1 MGQPTRARAAAVL
14 AAFCLVG
21 LLLAP
26 SLSHA
31 QSEEAPPDTNEESP
45 PPVDDAAPSDLPPVE
60 LPPDDPYSLP
70 AEPSDGSDGSDGTDA
85 PVEPFAPPVAEAP
98 VEEGDEEDEYIPEYF
113 EPNPALDEQVSVASR
128 FTLPTQ
134 RAPAGVTVI
143 TATEITNAGFR
154 SIGEALSW
162 VPGLFVSYDLL
173 NYHVGA
179 RGLFGGSRSG
189 SRNFRIMINGRPVA
203 FVQSGT
209 YLLGPE
215 FIPIGAVERIEV
227 MLGPAS
233 ALYGAGALLG
243 AINVVTRRPV
253 YDGETRVRARTQI
266 DGGAFGQYAAGGD
279 LSLIATGDGW
289 NVLAAMGGAYEDRS
303 GLTLPGTSPILNSN
317 RFEDGAPPSQG
328 DTAIPRSFLVAA
340 DTGLAGGRLSAQF
353 SGQGSERGAEF
364 YDISVLRGRSRIDI
378 MNLDASVNYE
388 RAFGSG
394 YWLRGG
400 IGFTYGAP
408 GSRDQIDTGRTDR
421 RLTRRSFSSQAY
433 TAQLEF
439 LHEFGELGLL
449 LIGVDGQVDL
459 EELPRV
465 DLVDGAGAVAR
476 GNAPPGRTLGD
487 LGAYVQ
493 LMVPIDRLTLSAGIR
508 YDYHT
513 VIEHAVS
520 ARAGATLR
528 PNDQL
533 SLKLYVG
540 RSFRAPSP
548 EQLYGNPL
556 SALDITGDE
565 NLPAQYLYSGEAIV
579 DWFVTRD
586 LRLVGTA
593 YYNYSD
599 DALAYVSAAGNL
611 TARAFDAHSIGG
623 EVRARY
629 AETYSDA
636 FTVNAM
642 VAFSGQQTWTDESM
656 VAGFPEKTVPN
667 NESFPGIMV
676 LASLTGRVEPWH
688 VGLRVG
694 YRYVGSRVPSQSNL
708 RQNGN
713 TDLRFP
719 NYGLSDFHILDLG
732 LLIGPF
738 DLSDQSQISFAI
750 WGRNLI
756 DQRYAQ
762 IGFNGVDVPS
772 IGRTLW
778 VRARLDL

>member
-1 MGQPTRARAAAVL
+1 MSRVDDQATFPWLGFACAIGL
-14 AAFCLVG
+14 CLSA
-21 LLLAP
+21 LPA
-26 SLSHA
+26 HA
-31 QSEEAPPDTNEESP
+31 QPEADPSETGDAPPA
-45 PPVDDAAPSDLPPVE
+45 DAPAEPAPELPPVA
-60 LPPDDPYSLP
+60 LPTDPYAAETGPSAEEP
-70 AEPSDGSDGSDGTDA
+70 AEPQPEIFEEA
-85 PVEPFAPPVAEAP
+85 EPAAEE
-98 VEEGDEEDEYIPEYF
+98 VEEEPIEEDFPEYF

-134 RAPAGVTVI
+134 RAPAGVTVV
-143 TATEITNAGFR
+143 TATEITNAGYR
-154 SIGEALSW
+154 SVGEALAW

-215 FIPIGAVERIEV
+215 FVPIGSVERIEV

-243 AINVVTRRPV
+243 AINIVTRRPIF
-253 YDGETRVRARTQI
+253 DGEVRVRARTQL
-266 DGGAFGQYAAGGD
+266 DGGFLGQLGVGGD
-279 LSLIATGDGW
+279 FTLTATGDGW
-289 NVLAAMGGAYEDRS
+289 NLLAAMGGAYEDRS
-303 GLTLPGTSPILNSN
+303 GLSMPADSPFLG
-317 RFEDGAPPSQG
+317 RHLHEDGGPGHSER
-328 DTAIPRSFLVAA
+328 DTAVPRSFLIAG
-340 DTGLAGGRLSAQF
+340 DTGLGGGRLTVQIA
-353 SGQGSERGAEF
+353 GQGSERSAEF
-364 YDISVLRGRSRIDI
+364 YDLTVLTHESRIDV
-378 MNLDASVNYE
+378 MNLDASVSYE

-400 IGFTYGAP
+400 VGFTYGAP
-408 GSRDQIDTGRTDR
+408 GATDQFDTERTDG
-421 RLTRRSFSSQAY
+421 RLTRRRFSSQAY

-465 DLVDGAGAVAR
+465 DLVDGAGNVAA

-487 LGAYVQ
+487 LGAYAQ
-493 LMVPIDRLTLSAGIR
+493 LMVPIDRLTLAAGIR
-508 YDYHT
+508 YDYHS
-513 VIEHAVS
+513 VIEHAIS

-528 PNDQL
+528 PNDQV
-533 SLKLYVG
+533 SIKLYLG

-556 SALDITGDE
+556 SGLDIAGDPT
-565 NLPAQYLYSGEAIV
+565 LPAQYLYSGEAIV

-599 DALAYVSAAGNL
+599 DALAYVSEAGNL
-611 TARAFDAHSIGG
+611 TARPFDAHSVGG
-623 EVRARY
+623 ELRARY
-629 AETYSDA
+629 AETYGDA
-636 FTVNAM
+636 FSLNAT
-642 VAFSGQQTWTDESM
+642 VAFSGQQTWTDQSILG
-656 VAGFPEKTVPN
+656 GFPEKTVPD
-667 NESFPGIMV
+667 NESFPGVMA
-676 LASLTGRVEPWH
+676 LGALTARVVPWH
-688 VGLRVG
+688 IGLRAA
-694 YRYVGSRVPSQSNL
+694 YRYVSTRVPSQSNL
-708 RQNGN
+708 RQNGT
-713 TDLRFP
+713 TDLRYP
-719 NYGLSDFHILDLG
+719 NYVLGDFHILDLG

-738 DLSDQSQISFAI
+738 DLSEQSRLSFGI

-756 DQRYAQ
+756 DQGYSQ
-762 IGFNGVDVPS
+762 VGFNGVDVPS
-772 IGRTLW
+772 IGRTIWL
-778 VRARLDL
+778 RARLDL